1 MGRKITQETFEKE
14 MYESHPNLTP
24 LTKYNGSKGEIV
36 VKCNIHNYEFK
47 TIPNRLQQGQGCK
60 YCSLESRSA
69 KRRKGVDK
77 VEEDFKQV
85 HCEKYYYPHLESEYK
100 SNKSIITYVCPIHG
114 VQHIQA
120 LKHLQGEGC
129 KYCSHQSYPH
139 TYETF
144 CTLADIV
151 HNRKYK
157 YVKDTFIDTETP
169 MPMICPLHGKFEQIP
184 KYHLQGCGCQKCK
197 ESTLEREIRNILDFG
212 YIKYIYEY
220 KEHTTNNKSVD
231 FYLPEY
237 KIAIEC
243 QGIQHFKPISFFG
256 GEDNFNRT
264 VKRDIEK
271 FNELIENSDK
281 VLYITSKRYKEYI
294 SNTIYNDRIYFIED
308 IKQNQGI
315 FIKQLKR

>member
-1 MGRKITQETFEKE
+1 MGRKITQDIFEKE
-14 MYESHPNLTP
+14 MKEKHPNLTP
-24 LTKYNGSKGEIV
+24 LAKYNGSKGEIV
-36 VKCNIHNYEFK
+36 VRCNIHNYEFK
-47 TIPNRLQQGQGCK
+47 TTPNRLQQGQGCK

-69 KRRKGVDK
+69 KMRKGINK
-77 VEEDFKQV
+77 VESDFRQV
-85 HCEKYYYPHLESEYK
+85 HGEKYYYPHLESEYK
-100 SNKSIITYVCPIHG
+100 SNKSNITYICPIHG
-114 VQHIQA
+114 EQHIQA

-157 YVKDTFIDTETP
+157 YIKETFIDTETP
-169 MPMICPLHGKFEQIP
+169 MSMICPIHGKFEQTP

-197 ESTLEREIRNILDFG
+197 ESTLEREIRNMLVSNH
-212 YIKYIYEY
+212 IKYIYEY

-231 FYLPEY
+231 FYLLEY
-237 KIAIEC
+237 KTAIEC

-271 FNELIENSDK
+271 FNELIGNGDN
-281 VLYITSKRYKEYI
+281 VLYITNKRYKDYI
-294 SNTIYNDRIYFIED
+294 SNTIYNGRIYFIED
-308 IKQNQGI
+308 IKQNKET
-315 FIKQLKR
+315 FNEQLKR